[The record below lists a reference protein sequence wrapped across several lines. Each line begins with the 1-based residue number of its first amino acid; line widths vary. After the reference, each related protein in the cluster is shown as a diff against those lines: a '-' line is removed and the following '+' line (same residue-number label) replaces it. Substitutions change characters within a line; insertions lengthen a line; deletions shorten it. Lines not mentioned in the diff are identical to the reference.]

1 MQVPAGTTVT
11 SGAQNTPGDVSST
24 ASTGSIFRSSAGSG
38 AGKKS
43 PLPAFAA
50 ILAQEAGDTNSGKE
64 ISGVAEQADAGKLP
78 DESALGLGEEKL
90 IPFASLLPLEVKGS
104 SLPRAEQTS
113 SVTNGKKVT
122 SRRSESD
129 HASSV
134 SGKKQSASTS
144 ASESIPV
151 AVPVMA
157 VLPEPVQTKQTA
169 QHVSV
174 EKLSPAPANLIAKPG
189 SASNSGVA
197 SDAANHKEELN
208 ARETAVSSVETA
220 ASPSYP
226 AKIDSSKTDSAKT
239 GSAYLEPQV
248 APAAINMQEGGIT
261 NPAAAANSIAHSIPE
276 NLLQG
281 QKFSGEAKPA
291 SLAPAVDEIGA
302 GAAPVVSRAA
312 GEVTVVQAPASK
324 SKMQQKADGNAGSF
338 SVNSVPATS
347 PRSNPGASFAEFS
360 PRAND
365 AGSASAGKN
374 TVPSDA
380 SPFQR
385 LDSGEAPATL
395 LHSSA
400 HQIAVG
406 VHDPAL
412 GWLEVQTQ
420 SSAGHISATLTAAS
434 TDAHANLTAA
444 MPAIAQYLADR
455 NVPLHSLNVDT
466 QGSAAG
472 GGQSQQSGF
481 RQSQQELARQSGHVP
496 QSGAQPL
503 RGTAQDVSTT
513 ETVSASRISVRA

>member
-11 SGAQNTPGDVSST
+11 SGAPNISGGVSST
-24 ASTGSIFRSSAGSG
+24 ASRGSIFRSTAGAG

-43 PLPAFAA
+43 LLPAFAT
-50 ILAQEAGDTNSGKE
+50 ILAQEAGESNSGKD

-78 DESALGLGEEKL
+78 EESALGLGEEKL
-90 IPFASLLPLEVKGS
+90 IPFASLLPLDVKS
-104 SLPRAEQTS
+104 SNPTHAEQTA

-122 SRRSESD
+122 SRRSERE
-129 HASSV
+129 HSSGDSV
-134 SGKKQSASTS
+134 KKQSASTS

-151 AVPVMA
+151 AVPVTA
-157 VLPEPVQTKQTA
+157 VLPAPVQTKQTA
-169 QHVSV
+169 LHVSV
-174 EKLSPAPANLIAKPG
+174 EKLSPAPTNLMAKPA
-189 SASNSGVA
+189 SASNSSV
-197 SDAANHKEELN
+197 DLVAANHKEEWN
-208 ARETAVSSVETA
+208 AREMAVSSTETV
-220 ASPSYP
+220 ASSSDLAKIDA
-226 AKIDSSKTDSAKT
+226 AKIDSAKTDL
-239 GSAYLEPQV
+239 AYPEPQIT
-248 APAAINMQEGGIT
+248 PAAPDVQSAEIT
-261 NPAAAANSIAHSIPE
+261 NPAAAANSIAHSIPA
-276 NLLQG
+276 NLPQG

-338 SVNSVPATS
+338 SVNSVPAAS
-347 PRSNPGASFAEFS
+347 PRSNPCAAFAEFS

-444 MPAIAQYLADR
+444 MPAITQFLADR

-472 GGQSQQSGF
+472 GGQSQQPGSG
-481 RQSQQELARQSGHVP
+481 QPQQELARQSGHVP

-513 ETVSASRISVRA
+513 ETINASRISVRA